1 MSRYMH
7 HLQDKDLSLVHAPM
21 YVRFHMTSP
30 RISLIVEAADMSFA
44 CSPLGSCTMKL
55 NSTSSMTP
63 FTWDEYARIHP
74 FVPAYQAQG
83 YKELTD
89 VRTIDL

>member
-1 MSRYMH
+1 MH

-21 YVRFHMTSP
+21 YVCFRPEKKPPET
-30 RISLIVEAADMSFA
+30 DSFA

-55 NSTSSMTP
+55 NSTTSMTP

-89 VRTIDL
+89 VSVRPAVYK